1 MMKTLDEIK
10 AGVADGSLTTE
21 NAIGLLNEYIA
32 ANPGDDAALT
42 YRGMRYWSLNRR
54 SEAINDYLAA
64 VKANPESEARNALKV
79 TYDILNFY
87 NKDLYNP

>member
-1 MMKTLDEIK
+1 MMTLEEIK
-10 AGVADGSLTTE
+10 AGVAGGGISTE
-21 NAIGLLNEYIA
+21 RAIELLNEYIE
-32 ANPGDDAALT
+32 ANPNDDAALT

>member
-1 MMKTLDEIK
+1 MTLEEIK
-10 AGVADGSLTTE
+10 AGVAGGSISTE
-21 NAIGLLNEYIA
+21 RAIELLNEYIE
-32 ANPGDDAALT
+32 ANPDDDAALT
-42 YRGMRYWSLNRR
+42 CRGMRYWSLNRR

>member
-1 MMKTLDEIK
+1 
-10 AGVADGSLTTE
+10 
-21 NAIGLLNEYIA
+21 
-32 ANPGDDAALT
+32 
-42 YRGMRYWSLNRR
+42 MRYWSLNRR